1 MVFQK
6 YLIIFQQFKSNY
18 AYKKNFKFDGFI
30 YKKKMI
36 VLTIKNKN
44 KKKEK
49 VGLVL
54 NGRYC

>member
-1 MVFQK
+1 MV
-6 YLIIFQQFKSNY
+6 L
-18 AYKKNFKFDGFI
+18 FI
-30 YKKKMI
+30 KRKEKI
-36 VLTIKNKN
+36 VLIIKNKN

>member
-1 MVFQK
+1 M
-6 YLIIFQQFKSNY
+6 LI
-18 AYKKNFKFDGFI
+18 KKKIKFDGFI
-30 YKKKMI
+30 YKKKIMI
-36 VLTIKNKN
+36 VLIIKNKN